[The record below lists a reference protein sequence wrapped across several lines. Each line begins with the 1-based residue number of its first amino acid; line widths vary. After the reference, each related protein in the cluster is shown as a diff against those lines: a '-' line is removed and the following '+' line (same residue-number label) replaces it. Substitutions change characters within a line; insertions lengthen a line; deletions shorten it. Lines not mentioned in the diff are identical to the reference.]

1 MIDPKTLTKSSAW
14 PIAGGVVLGGGVF
27 TILQA
32 FVLYI
37 IQPFF
42 SLINSRSHPG
52 FVELGDNIHIGCGPF
67 LGAGIVFLLCVVV
80 GAIMLTMA
88 KKD

>member
-1 MIDPKTLTKSSAW
+1 MIDPKTLAKSSAW
-14 PIAGGVVLGGGVF
+14 PVAGGLVLGLGIFAVLYG
-27 TILQA
+27 

-42 SLINSRSHPG
+42 SLLNSKGHPG
-52 FVELGDNIHIGCGPF
+52 YIEVGDYIHIGCGPF
-67 LGAGIVFLLCVVV
+67 LGACIIGVLSVVV
-80 GAIMLTMA
+80 GGFMLTMS